1 MQTLLHRVLWI
12 EPFWIALVAPSILF
26 PGRFWDRG
34 FQPALVILL
43 FVFLPLRLFA
53 RPLNLFR
60 TPLGYAVVGLL
71 LWLPV
76 TIIVSAEPS
85 RSWEWVGYVALG
97 VALYG
102 ALVEW
107 PPTQVRPMLIVWLL
121 LVIGGVLALVGP
133 LLIGAIPDKILFLV
147 FTRPSTAVA
156 ARQLGETMNPNVLA
170 GALVLIAP
178 LLGSLAISKSQL
190 TVPSRVTIAVAAML
204 VTAVIV
210 WTQSRGAYAALAI
223 SLVVVSVMQLRR
235 RYWASFTATVIA
247 ASALLYVFKDHILS
261 RPESTGTALLKRA
274 EIWHRALLAVSDAP
288 ITGIGFSQFDVVI
301 PRLYPY
307 TTAVSIPPPHAH
319 NLLLQI
325 GVDTGLVGLLIM
337 LSIWGGSFYLLFR
350 MRTADLRGKYTTIEL
365 AAAAGAVGSLCAML
379 NHGMV
384 DAVLWSSKLAFVPWL
399 IYALIGCLYLGRLS
413 KTSYTTVV
421 PPGTTSIP
429 NQSPQ
434 NK

>member
-1 MQTLLHRVLWI
+1 MLSHIFWF
-12 EPFWIALVAPSILF
+12 EPFWIALLAPSILF

-34 FQPALVILL
+34 FQPALVVLL
-43 FVFLPLRLFA
+43 FVFWPLRLFV

-60 TPLGYAVVGLL
+60 SPVGYAAVGLL

-76 TIIVSAEPS
+76 TVYISAEPS

-107 PPTQVRPMLIVWLL
+107 PPAQVRSMLIVWLL
-121 LVIGGVLALVGP
+121 LAIGVVLALVGP

-147 FTRPSTAVA
+147 FTRPSTAIA

-178 LLGSLAISKSQL
+178 LLGSLAITESELS
-190 TVPSRVTIAVAAML
+190 VPSRLTIAVAAML

-210 WTQSRGAYAALAI
+210 WTQSRGAYVALAI
-223 SLVVVSVMQLRR
+223 SLVMVSVIQLRR
-235 RYWASFTATVIA
+235 RYWIAFTLLVFA
-247 ASALLYVFKDHILS
+247 AGALVFVFRDQILS
-261 RPESTGTALLKRA
+261 RPESVAAESLKRA
-274 EIWHRALLAVSDAP
+274 QIWYRALLAISDAP
-288 ITGIGFSQFDVVI
+288 IAGIGFSQFDVVI

-307 TTAVSIPPPHAH
+307 TTAVSTPPPHAH
-319 NLLLQI
+319 NLLLQV
-325 GVDTGLVGLLIM
+325 GVDTGLVGLFIM
-337 LSIWGGSFYLLFR
+337 LSIWGGAFYLLFR
-350 MRTADLRGKYTTIEL
+350 LRTSGARDKYTALEL

-379 NHGMV
+379 IHGMV

-399 IYALIGCLYLGRLS
+399 IYALICCLYLGRLS
-413 KTSYTTVV
+413 KSR
-421 PPGTTSIP
+421 
-429 NQSPQ
+429 
-434 NK
+434 